1 MEMYDKKYV
10 YYDYADVEFLKDKWG
25 FGANFCSDLKWIV
38 RDDVRTNFFCKCSFS
53 GDISKPFHL
62 PTGENVQFFYYD
74 PNYIVKR
81 AWMNGEEIQMKVDD
95 EWEDFNFKYEKD
107 KDYYKIEWDENE
119 WRVKPIG
126 INSTRSLYMKY
137 DYNTE
142 ECDFMISSENFGNIY
157 SQYCKIFSG
166 TLSQCAE
173 RKEFYEELISNHKLH
188 CRNCKN
194 SDMFNEMNDKKCH
207 KCESYSNFEE
217 KDEKSKY
224 RRMTNRELSQW
235 LAKGNGEMKKSYSMI
250 NGVDFQT
257 TVNIHHS
264 YFETE
269 GNNEVGKG
277 ILIREFGSDE
287 WKEPLIEV

>member
-10 YYDYADVEFLKDKWG
+10 YYDYADVELLKDKWG

-38 RDDVRTNFFCKCSFS
+38 RDDVHTNFFCKCSFS
-53 GDISKPFHL
+53 GDTSKPFHL

-95 EWEDFNFKYEKD
+95 EWEDFNFKYNKD

-119 WRVKPIG
+119 WRIKPIG
-126 INSTRSLYMKY
+126 INSIRSLYMKY

-142 ECDFMISSENFGNIY
+142 VYDFMISSENFGNIHSRY
-157 SQYCKIFSG
+157 RKIFSG

-173 RKEFYEELISNHKLH
+173 RKEFYEKLISNHKLQRH
-188 CRNCKN
+188 NCKN
-194 SDMFNEMNDKKCH
+194 NDMFNEMNDKKC
-207 KCESYSNFEE
+207 
-217 KDEKSKY
+217 
-224 RRMTNRELSQW
+224 RRMTNLELSQW
-235 LAKGNGEMKKSYSMI
+235 LAKGNGEIMKSYYSVM
-250 NGVDFQT
+250 NLKYLTFVY
-257 TVNIHHS
+257 S
-264 YFETE
+264 YHQYLVENSDDEIEE
-269 GNNEVGKG
+269 G
-277 ILIREFGSDE
+277 IMIREFGSDE